1 MMNELEKHLQ
11 HEVIKN
17 ILKQNIDNNP
27 YLNPFQ
33 KEQQK
38 ARIDAAAV
46 QADRF
51 EDILS
56 LINYLSL

>member
-1 MMNELEKHLQ
+1 MMNEPEKHLQ

>member
-1 MMNELEKHLQ
+1 MMNELERHLQ
-11 HEVIKN
+11 HEAIKN
-17 ILKQNIDNNP
+17 MLKQNIDNNP